1 MQSPFHSHGAGP
13 TGWGRGIYE
22 RPAAAHWCN
31 LCVNRRSAQATETHV
46 YPRRAF
52 ESICPFRH
60 RDELFSPLS
69 HIALERGPLSLL
81 WGVGRRVTCEGTLWG
96 DCFAF
101 GLSDSCSVIGSVGGH
116 VKPALYVFNFADT
129 FSHDGDAS
137 TRGRVGTHRVTTTA
151 RHTPHDTAPRVAARP
166 PAPRCDLRAA
176 CGVAVGAGELRNP
189 PSVTHSALASHVC

>member
-31 LCVNRRSAQATETHV
+31 LCVNRRSAQATETHA

-129 FSHDGDAS
+129 FSHRTME
-137 TRGRVGTHRVTTTA
+137 TRRDPSRRRTHDLTSRVTTTA
-151 RHTPHDTAPRVAARP
+151 HSTRHRGPRRAPP
-166 PAPRCDLRAA
+166 PGRRRRAA
-176 CGVAVGAGELRNP
+176 TCVRPAAWP
-189 PSVTHSALASHVC
+189 WALGS

>member
-1 MQSPFHSHGAGP
+1 MISVLYYTFHSHGAGP

-69 HIALERGPLSLL
+69 HIALERGY
-81 WGVGRRVTCEGTLWG
+81 GVLFRFCGVL
-96 DCFAF
+96 
-101 GLSDSCSVIGSVGGH
+101 VGG
-116 VKPALYVFNFADT
+116 
-129 FSHDGDAS
+129 
-137 TRGRVGTHRVTTTA
+137 
-151 RHTPHDTAPRVAARP
+151 
-166 PAPRCDLRAA
+166 
-176 CGVAVGAGELRNP
+176 
-189 PSVTHSALASHVC
+189 